1 MLAKSPLIWNETD
14 VPAVLAADLTMA
26 AGLWLDR
33 ERTGCVL
40 VEDAPLDTIDVI
52 ESDILALFA
61 HDPSRGLA
69 VLLRLRCLIE
79 VMSSSRFRQIMRRRD
94 QIAMAQLATAAAGLR
109 VNANWGFSPV
119 RLAWSLTTMATE
131 GEAAGEKIAA

>member
-14 VPAVLAADLTMA
+14 VPAVMAADLSAA

-40 VEDAPLDTIDVI
+40 VEDAPFDTIEAI
-52 ESDILALFA
+52 ESDVLALFA

-69 VLLRLRCLIE
+69 VLLRLRCLID
-79 VMSSSRFRQIMRRRD
+79 VMSSSRFRQIVRRRD
-94 QIAMAQLATAAAGLR
+94 QIAMEQLATAAANLR

-119 RLAWSLTTMATE
+119 RLAWSLTALDT
-131 GEAAGEKIAA
+131 GYDAGEEQLAA